1 MTKGRMLH
9 GILPFFCAAALLLR
23 SRVRS
28 SNSAAAVGV
37 QTHRAAEVGHGA
49 RVIRLVAALGLSKA
63 YFDVLLLLLRDDGVR
78 VDRLVDQS
86 PSFFPH
92 GGLAAVLQGDGRPAS
107 CRAARWACHSR
118 ARQGSG
124 GRRRSRS
131 PHPSET
137 CPDAGAQDEPV
148 RQSRLHCARRCVWC
162 AGRVAR

>member
-28 SNSAAAVGV
+28 SNSATAVGV

-92 GGLAAVLQGDGRPAS
+92 GGLAAVLQGDGAR
-107 CRAARWACHSR
+107 RAAAVRLLGRIGRFGRSTPDENSASQTCG
-118 ARQGSG
+118 GS
-124 GRRRSRS
+124 S
-131 PHPSET
+131 
-137 CPDAGAQDEPV
+137 D
-148 RQSRLHCARRCVWC
+148 SRLTAPAQAPRP
-162 AGRVAR
+162 

>member
-9 GILPFFCAAALLLR
+9 GILPFFCAGAALLLR

-92 GGLAAVLQGDGRPAS
+92 GGLAAVLQGDGAR
-107 CRAARWACHSR
+107 RAAAVRLL
-118 ARQGSG
+118 
-124 GRRRSRS
+124 GRI
-131 PHPSET
+131 
-137 CPDAGAQDEPV
+137 GALRTID
-148 RQSRLHCARRCVWC
+148 ARRKLALQGYLWVTGTPFSLEYPSLRGGFGWHDISWKHHFQ
-162 AGRVAR
+162 V

>member
-63 YFDVLLLLLRDDGVR
+63 YFDVLL
-78 VDRLVDQS
+78 Q
-86 PSFFPH
+86 FF
-92 GGLAAVLQGDGRPAS
+92 AS
-107 CRAARWACHSR
+107 SYK
-118 ARQGSG
+118 
-124 GRRRSRS
+124 
-131 PHPSET
+131 
-137 CPDAGAQDEPV
+137 
-148 RQSRLHCARRCVWC
+148 
-162 AGRVAR
+162 